1 MRRKIE
7 WKPVFLSEWY
17 SDVRVVY
24 KKLRG
29 IGIRVKIGGYGGY
42 WAVFCGKSRF
52 SEAIEVAKR
61 FGDVYGEFVVNS
73 DMTVVRWC

>member
-1 MRRKIE
+1 MRRKIK

-24 KKLRG
+24 RKLRE
-29 IGIRVKIGGYGGY
+29 IGIRAKIGRYGGY

-52 SEAIEVAKR
+52 SEAVEIAER
-61 FGDVYGEFVVNS
+61 FGDRCGEFVVNS
-73 DMTVVRWC
+73 GMTVVRWC